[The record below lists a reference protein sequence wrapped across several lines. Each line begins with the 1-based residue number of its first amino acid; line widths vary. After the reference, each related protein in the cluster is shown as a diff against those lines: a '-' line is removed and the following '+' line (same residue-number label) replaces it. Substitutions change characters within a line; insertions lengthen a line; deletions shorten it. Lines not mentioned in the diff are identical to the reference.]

1 MLSPQ
6 DIDSFFIDR
15 SRFSP
20 EDYILLK
27 YRFETDLD
35 PRLVAA
41 ALCSE
46 QSTAQWKRPGVEE
59 DFRPLFAAKVISL
72 KNIRPNFY
80 EIEIAH
86 PHRNFGARI
95 PNFLSAAAGEGAFY
109 CPGIRSIK
117 WLDFTFPK
125 SLLDQFEGP
134 QFGINGLRKI
144 LGVEDRPIFIGVVK
158 PNIGLDPKDF
168 AEFAYQS
175 WMGGLDIAKDDEML
189 ADTPDSPLGQR
200 ARLAS
205 EAKKRAEKQTGQKKI
220 FLSNIT
226 DEVDQML
233 SLYDQAIENGADM
246 VMINGIMAGVSAI
259 RMIRKKS
266 TVPIVGHFTG
276 VATFS
281 RIPDFGI
288 ASTVFTKLQRL
299 AGADLIIIAGF
310 GERMHSSDEEVLE
323 NIRAALEPMENIKP
337 SLPVPGGSDW
347 AGTLPKVYEKIKNKD
362 FGFIAGRGVFGH
374 PDGPAAGATSLHEA
388 WEAIQNGISLEEFA
402 KNNHPSLK
410 KALETFGK

>member
-1 MLSPQ
+1 MLSLQ

-15 SRFSP
+15 SKLSL
-20 EDYILLK
+20 EDYVLLK
-27 YRFETDLD
+27 YCFGTDLD

-41 ALCSE
+41 SLCSE
-46 QSTAQWKRPGVEE
+46 QSTAQWKRPGIEE
-59 DFRPLFAAKVISL
+59 DFRPLFGAKVISL
-72 KNIRPNFY
+72 KKTHSNSY

-109 CPGIRSIK
+109 CPGIQSIK

-125 SLLDQFEGP
+125 SLLSQFEGP
-134 QFGINGLRKI
+134 QFGVSGLRKI
-144 LGVEDRPIFIGVVK
+144 LGVEDRPLFIGVVK
-158 PNIGLDPKDF
+158 PNIGLNPKDF
-168 AEFAYQS
+168 AELAYQS
-175 WMGGLDIAKDDEML
+175 WVGGLDIAKDDEML
-189 ADTPDSPLGQR
+189 ADTLDSPLGQR
-200 ARLAS
+200 AKLAS

-233 SLYDQAIENGADM
+233 SLYDQAIENGAEM
-246 VMINGIMAGVSAI
+246 VMINGIMTGTSAI

-266 TVPIVGHFTG
+266 GVPIVGHFTG

-281 RIPDFGI
+281 RIPNFGI
-288 ASTVFTKLQRL
+288 SSVIFTKLQRL
-299 AGADLIIIAGF
+299 AGADLIILAGF

-323 NIRAALEPMENIKP
+323 NIKAALEPMGNIKP

-347 AGTLPKVYEKIKNKD
+347 AGTVPKVYEKIKNKD
-362 FGFIAGRGVFGH
+362 FGFITGRGVFGH

-388 WEAIQNGISLEEFA
+388 WEAIQNGVSLEEFA